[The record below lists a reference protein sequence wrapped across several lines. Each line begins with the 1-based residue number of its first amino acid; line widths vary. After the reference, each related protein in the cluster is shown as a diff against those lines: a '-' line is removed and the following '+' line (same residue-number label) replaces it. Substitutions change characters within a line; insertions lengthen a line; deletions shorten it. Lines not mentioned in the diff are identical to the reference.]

1 LKAEKKSKIASKK
14 ASPKWFF
21 WVVGVF
27 SLCVLG
33 LLLIGNFS
41 KTEAVINYKNQP
53 YIGDAAAPVKIV
65 EFGDYKCPVCKN
77 FNATNFPQIKE
88 KYVET
93 GIATFYFMNDPF
105 INTDSNRSALFAET
119 VYQELG
125 NETFWK
131 FHDQLYSK
139 QPEDSKYEA
148 IDLYTESF
156 LKDTLKEVANDDDT
170 NKVMEAFQQKKAKSA
185 LEQDLLH
192 VKNLKVDGTPTLFIN
207 GKKFEGN
214 TWDEFNQMVE
224 DAAKEKK

>member
-1 LKAEKKSKIASKK
+1 MKAEKKSKIASKQ
-14 ASPKWFF
+14 ASSKLIF
-21 WVVGVF
+21 WIVGIF
-27 SLCVLG
+27 SLCALG

-41 KTEAVINYKNQP
+41 KTEAVIDYKNQP
-53 YIGDAAAPVKIV
+53 YLGDADAPVKIV

-77 FNATNFPQIKE
+77 FNDTNFPQIQE
-88 KYVET
+88 KYIET
-93 GIATFYFMNDPF
+93 GIAAFYFMNDPF
-105 INTDSNRSALFAET
+105 INVDSNRSALFAET

-125 NETFWK
+125 NEAFWK
-131 FHDQLYSK
+131 FHEQLYKK

-156 LKDTLKEVANDDDT
+156 LKDTLKEVTNDT
-170 NKVMEAFQQKKAKSA
+170 SANKVMEAFQQKKAKSA

>member
-1 LKAEKKSKIASKK
+1 MKAEKKSKIASKQ
-14 ASPKWFF
+14 ASSKLIF
-21 WVVGVF
+21 WIVGIF
-27 SLCVLG
+27 SLCALG

-41 KTEAVINYKNQP
+41 KTEAVIDYKNQP
-53 YIGDAAAPVKIV
+53 YLGDADAPVKIV

-77 FNATNFPQIKE
+77 FNDTNFPQIQE
-88 KYVET
+88 KYIET
-93 GIATFYFMNDPF
+93 GIAAFYFMNDPF
-105 INTDSNRSALFAET
+105 INVDSNRSALFAET

-125 NETFWK
+125 NEAFWK
-131 FHDQLYSK
+131 FHEQLYKK

-156 LKDTLKEVANDDDT
+156 LKDTLKEVTNDT
-170 NKVMEAFQQKKAKSA
+170 SANKVMEAFQQNKAKAA

-192 VKNLKVDGTPTLFIN
+192 VKNLEVNGTPTLFIN

-214 TWDEFNQMVE
+214 TWNEFDQMVE